1 MGSIPIARFR
11 SLHHRQDRAA
21 FEKLKGRQIVREPGS
36 NEFIPAESP
45 SPDTAVTPSVP
56 SAETVY
62 ADAIVEMK
70 SIFTAFEKKQTW
82 PDDVRSVAGL
92 ARAIAANDQELL
104 MLSERTTPDTYL
116 IGHAVNV
123 CIFALLIGHAK
134 GLDTDQLHTL
144 GICALLHDLGL
155 AGVQP
160 QLSVRKKY
168 SPAELSP
175 IQLGSLAGGAIV
187 NRMPGLSEEVKAL
200 LVTIVGQVHERAD
213 GTGYP
218 FGIRGPQIHP
228 FARMIAIADVY
239 ESLTHPR
246 PFRERTIPHIALKQM
261 IHDEENTFDNAFLK
275 LFIERMS
282 LYPPGSYV
290 LLNTE
295 EIGRVVEAHT
305 GIPTRPKV
313 RILIGPDKARVPGI
327 KIVDLLTTP
336 MVCISD
342 AVDELALD
350 IPDKKLLLEL
360 KAIRWWVRGL

>member
-1 MGSIPIARFR
+1 M
-11 SLHHRQDRAA
+11 
-21 FEKLKGRQIVREPGS
+21 
-36 NEFIPAESP
+36 
-45 SPDTAVTPSVP
+45 
-56 SAETVY
+56 
-62 ADAIVEMK
+62 
-70 SIFTAFEKKQTW
+70 
-82 PDDVRSVAGL
+82 L
-92 ARAIAANDQELL
+92 A
-104 MLSERTTPDTYL
+104 ERTTPDTYL

-134 GLDTDQLHTL
+134 GLEAEHLHEL
-144 GICALLHDLGL
+144 GTCALLHDLGL

-160 QLSVRKKY
+160 QLSANKKY

-228 FARMIAIADVY
+228 YARMIAIADVY

-246 PFRERTIPHIALKQM
+246 PFRERTIPHAALKQM
-261 IHDEENTFDNAFLK
+261 IHDEDHTFDSALLK

-290 LLNTE
+290 QLNTE
-295 EIGRVVEAHT
+295 EIGRVIEAHS

-313 RILIGPDKARVPGI
+313 KVIIGPDKARVPGT
-327 KIVDLLTTP
+327 KITDLLTTP
-336 MVCISD
+336 MVCITD